1 MRSFIVEVVGII
13 IISFR
18 FFLCKLHLRFMIGIM
33 NRDFEL
39 KSIIIF
45 LLGVNGAV
53 SSS

>member
-1 MRSFIVEVVGII
+1 MVEVVGII

-33 NRDFEL
+33 NSDFEL
-39 KSIIIF
+39 KSIITF

>member
-1 MRSFIVEVVGII
+1 
-13 IISFR
+13 
-18 FFLCKLHLRFMIGIM
+18 MIGVM

-53 SSS
+53 SSSWLSAK